1 MPLSDHEQ
9 RLLEQME
16 RALHAEDPK
25 FASALQGAD
34 LRALFRR
41 RALLAVIGFV
51 LGIGMLVAGVVIS
64 QIALSVGGLRG
75 DAGLR
80 LAGLRELAPHP
91 RPRRDRAGGAPQGA
105 GRGRAGPA
113 GPGAEAAD
121 DAAVRGALAAA
132 ARRGESLGAAVG
144 PRS

>member
-64 QIALSVGGLRG
+64 QIALSVGGFVVMLGCAWLAYASWRRIPAPG
-75 DAGLR
+75 EIVPVTRRKVRAAAGK
-80 LAGLRELAPHP
+80 AGRAPTM
-91 RPRRDRAGGAPQGA
+91 RKFEERWQRRRDEGNFF
-105 GRGRAGPA
+105 
-113 GPGAEAAD
+113 
-121 DAAVRGALAAA
+121 
-132 ARRGESLGAAVG
+132 
-144 PRS
+144 

>member
-1 MPLSDHEQ
+1 MPLSEHEQ

-51 LGIGMLVAGVVIS
+51 VGLGLLVAGVVVS
-64 QIALSVGGLRG
+64 LVALSV
-75 DAGLR
+75 AGFVVMLGCAW
-80 LAGLRELAPHP
+80 LAYASWRRIPAPGEIVP
-91 RPRRDRAGGAPQGA
+91 VARRKVRAAAGKAGRAPTMRRFEERWQRRRDEGN
-105 GRGRAGPA
+105 
-113 GPGAEAAD
+113 
-121 DAAVRGALAAA
+121 L
-132 ARRGESLGAAVG
+132 
-144 PRS
+144 

>member
-51 LGIGMLVAGVVIS
+51 LGVGMLVAGVVIS
-64 QIALSVGGLRG
+64 QIALSV
-75 DAGLR
+75 AGFVVM
-80 LAGLRELAPHP
+80 LACAWLTYASWRRIPAPGEIVP
-91 RPRRDRAGGAPQGA
+91 IARRRARAVAGKSGRQGRQGRQARQPTMRRFEERWQRRRDEGNM
-105 GRGRAGPA
+105 
-113 GPGAEAAD
+113 
-121 DAAVRGALAAA
+121 
-132 ARRGESLGAAVG
+132 
-144 PRS
+144 

>member
-41 RALLAVIGFV
+41 RALLAVIGFA
-51 LGIGMLVAGVVIS
+51 LGIGMLVAGLVIS
-64 QIALSVGGLRG
+64 QIALSVGGFVVMLG
-75 DAGLR
+75 CAW
-80 LAGLRELAPHP
+80 LAYASWRRIPAPGEIVP
-91 RPRRDRAGGAPQGA
+91 VARRKARSVTGKSGRPGGRQKQPTMRRFEERWQRRRDEGNM
-105 GRGRAGPA
+105 
-113 GPGAEAAD
+113 
-121 DAAVRGALAAA
+121 
-132 ARRGESLGAAVG
+132 
-144 PRS
+144 

>member
-51 LGIGMLVAGVVIS
+51 LGIGALVAGVVIS
-64 QIALSVGGLRG
+64 QIALSV
-75 DAGLR
+75 AGFVVMLGCAW
-80 LAGLRELAPHP
+80 LAYASWRRIPAPGEIVP
-91 RPRRDRAGGAPQGA
+91 VARRK
-105 GRGRAGPA
+105 
-113 GPGAEAAD
+113 
-121 DAAVRGALAAA
+121 VRAA
-132 ARRGESLGAAVG
+132 ARKPGRSPGQ
-144 PRS
+144 PRQPTMRRFEERWQRRRDEGNL

>member
-51 LGIGMLVAGVVIS
+51 LGIGALVAGVVIS
-64 QIALSVGGLRG
+64 QIALSVAGFVVMLGCAWLAYASWRRIPAPGEIVPVARRKVRAVAKPGGRG
-75 DAGLR
+75 SGGR
-80 LAGLRELAPHP
+80 QP
-91 RPRRDRAGGAPQGA
+91 RQPTMRRFEERWQRRRDEGN
-105 GRGRAGPA
+105 
-113 GPGAEAAD
+113 
-121 DAAVRGALAAA
+121 L
-132 ARRGESLGAAVG
+132 
-144 PRS
+144 

>member
-1 MPLSDHEQ
+1 VPLSDHEQ

-64 QIALSVGGLRG
+64 QIALSVGGFVVMLG
-75 DAGLR
+75 CAW
-80 LAGLRELAPHP
+80 LAYASWRRIPAPGEIVP
-91 RPRRDRAGGAPQGA
+91 VARRKVRAVAKPGSRSPGGRQNRQPTMRRFEERWQRRRDEGN
-105 GRGRAGPA
+105 
-113 GPGAEAAD
+113 
-121 DAAVRGALAAA
+121 L
-132 ARRGESLGAAVG
+132 
-144 PRS
+144 

>member
-51 LGIGMLVAGVVIS
+51 LGIGALVAGVVIS
-64 QIALSVGGLRG
+64 QIALSV
-75 DAGLR
+75 AGFVVMLGCAW
-80 LAGLRELAPHP
+80 LAYASWRRIPAPGEIVP
-91 RPRRDRAGGAPQGA
+91 VARRK
-105 GRGRAGPA
+105 
-113 GPGAEAAD
+113 
-121 DAAVRGALAAA
+121 VRAA
-132 ARRGESLGAAVG
+132 ARKTWRYPG
-144 PRS
+144 PPRQPTRRRF

>member
-51 LGIGMLVAGVVIS
+51 LGVGMLVAGVVIS
-64 QIALSVGGLRG
+64 QIALSVAGFVVMLACAWLTYASWRRIPAPGEIVPIARRRARAVTGKGGGRQG
-75 DAGLR
+75 RQGRQAKQPTMR
-80 LAGLRELAPHP
+80 RFEE
-91 RPRRDRAGGAPQGA
+91 RWQRRRDEGNM
-105 GRGRAGPA
+105 
-113 GPGAEAAD
+113 
-121 DAAVRGALAAA
+121 
-132 ARRGESLGAAVG
+132 
-144 PRS
+144 

>member
-64 QIALSVGGLRG
+64 QIALSVAGFVVMLGCAWLAYASWRRIPAPGEIVLVARRKVRAAAGKPRG
-75 DAGLR
+75 RQGR
-80 LAGLRELAPHP
+80 QPTMRRFEE
-91 RPRRDRAGGAPQGA
+91 RWQRRRDEGN
-105 GRGRAGPA
+105 
-113 GPGAEAAD
+113 
-121 DAAVRGALAAA
+121 L
-132 ARRGESLGAAVG
+132 
-144 PRS
+144 

>member
-1 MPLSDHEQ
+1 VPLSDHEQ

-51 LGIGMLVAGVVIS
+51 LGVGMLVAGVMIS
-64 QIALSVGGLRG
+64 QIALSVGGFVVMLGCAWLAYASWRRIPAPG
-75 DAGLR
+75 EIVPVARRKVRAAAGKGR
-80 LAGLRELAPHP
+80 QGRQPTMRRFEE
-91 RPRRDRAGGAPQGA
+91 RWQRRRDEGNM
-105 GRGRAGPA
+105 
-113 GPGAEAAD
+113 
-121 DAAVRGALAAA
+121 
-132 ARRGESLGAAVG
+132 
-144 PRS
+144 

>member
-1 MPLSDHEQ
+1 VPLSDHEQ

-51 LGIGMLVAGVVIS
+51 LGIGALVAGVVIS
-64 QIALSVGGLRG
+64 QIPLSV
-75 DAGLR
+75 AGFVVMLGCAW
-80 LAGLRELAPHP
+80 LAYASWRRIPAPGEIVP
-91 RPRRDRAGGAPQGA
+91 VARRK
-105 GRGRAGPA
+105 
-113 GPGAEAAD
+113 
-121 DAAVRGALAAA
+121 VRAA
-132 ARRGESLGAAVG
+132 ARKPGRAPGQARQPTMRRFEERWQRRRDEGNL
-144 PRS
+144 

>member
-1 MPLSDHEQ
+1 MPLSEHEQ

-51 LGIGMLVAGVVIS
+51 VGLGLLVAGVVVS
-64 QIALSVGGLRG
+64 LVALSV
-75 DAGLR
+75 AGFVVMLGCAW
-80 LAGLRELAPHP
+80 LAYASWRRIPAPGEIVP
-91 RPRRDRAGGAPQGA
+91 VARRKVRAAAGKAGRAPTMKRFEERWQRRRDEGN
-105 GRGRAGPA
+105 
-113 GPGAEAAD
+113 
-121 DAAVRGALAAA
+121 L
-132 ARRGESLGAAVG
+132 
-144 PRS
+144 

>member
-1 MPLSDHEQ
+1 VPLSEHEQ

-51 LGIGMLVAGVVIS
+51 VGLGMLVAGVVVPL
-64 QIALSVGGLRG
+64 IALSV
-75 DAGLR
+75 AGFVVMLGCAWLTYASWR
-80 LAGLRELAPHP
+80 RIPAPGEIVP
-91 RPRRDRAGGAPQGA
+91 VARRKVRAAA
-105 GRGRAGPA
+105 GRAGR
-113 GPGAEAAD
+113 PGRAPTM
-121 DAAVRGALAAA
+121 
-132 ARRGESLGAAVG
+132 RRFEERWQRRRDEGNL
-144 PRS
+144 